1 MSLHPGSDP
10 WHGYSEKLTLRH
22 LERLAVVYVRQSTM
36 QQVLD
41 HQESTRLQYGL
52 VQRAMALGWSEAR
65 VLVIDED
72 LGQSGATAEGRQGF
86 QRLVA
91 EVGLDHVGLV
101 LGVEMSR
108 LARSSKDWHQLLETC
123 ALFGTLIADLDGIYD
138 PNQYNDRL
146 LLGLKGTMSEA
157 ELHLIK
163 QRMEQGKLQK
173 ARRGELRFGLPIG
186 YVRDASGAIA
196 LDPDAQVQHVVRL
209 IFRKFDELGTLH
221 ALVRYLAQQGVEL
234 GVRLREGPAKGT
246 LEWRCPKRTTL
257 QALLRNPIYAG
268 AYAYGRRQVDGRRK
282 QPGRPSSGRVDRTPH
297 TYHVLLKD
305 AVPAYITWE
314 QYEQNVARLVANRAH
329 ADTLGAVRRGPS
341 LLSGLVVCGTCGHRL
356 QVRYGGPRTLHSYVC
371 GRAVI
376 DYGGDYCQYI
386 AGEPIDTFVTQWVL
400 KALEPAALTLS
411 LEATARLE
419 KERQALDQLW
429 QQRLE
434 RAAYESE
441 RAARHYRLIE
451 PEHRL
456 VARQLAKDWDDKLA
470 AQRQLQ
476 EDYERF
482 VHTQSRVLSPV
493 ERDTIAQLAQN
504 IPALWY
510 APTTTGADRKEMIRQ
525 IIQRVI
531 VQVEGVSER
540 LHITIEWVGGGV
552 TAGITTRPV
561 RRTETLRAYP
571 LLCERIRALA
581 AEGYSTVKITACLA
595 QEGFRSP
602 RQDRALNRQTVV
614 ELMRRLGIRQPG
626 RQPRPR
632 LGPHEWRLSELERAV
647 ARTNSTLHQ
656 WRKRGWLK
664 ARWHEPEQCWVAW
677 ADEAELERLKA
688 RCAQSAGDVTHTM
701 WLDGQ
706 AAQRTDASRLS
717 PV

>member
-1 MSLHPGSDP
+1 MSVHQGTDQ
-10 WHGYSEKLTLRH
+10 WRGYGDKILSRH

-52 VQRAMALGWSEAR
+52 VQRAVALGWSEAR

-72 LGQSGATAEGRQGF
+72 LGQSGATAEGRHGF

-101 LGVEMSR
+101 VGVEMSR

-138 PNQYNDRL
+138 PSHYNDRL

-157 ELHLIK
+157 ELHLLK
-163 QRMEQGKLQK
+163 QRMDQGKLQK
-173 ARRGELRFGLPIG
+173 ARRGELRFALPIG
-186 YVRDASGAIA
+186 YVWDHAGAMA
-196 LDPDAQVQHVVRL
+196 LDPDEQVQHVVRL
-209 IFRKFDELGTLH
+209 VFRKFDDLGTLH
-221 ALVRYLAQQGVEL
+221 ALVRYLVQQGIEL
-234 GVRLREGPAKGT
+234 GVRRREGPTKGM

-268 AYAYGRRQVDGRRK
+268 AYAYGRRQVDGRKKR
-282 QPGRPSSGRVDRTPH
+282 PGRPSSGRVARAPH
-297 TYHVLLKD
+297 EYHVLLHKH
-305 AVPAYITWE
+305 VPAYITWE
-314 QYEQNVARLVANRAH
+314 QYEQNLARLAANRAH
-329 ADTLGAVRRGPS
+329 ADALGAVRHGPA
-341 LLSGLVVCGTCGHRL
+341 LLAGLVICGTCNNRL
-356 QVRYGGPRTLHSYVC
+356 QVRYGGSQTLHSYVC
-371 GRAVI
+371 GRSVI
-376 DYGGDYCQYI
+376 DYGGEYCQYLP
-386 AGEPIDTFVTQWVL
+386 GEPIDTFVTQWVL

-419 KERQALDQLW
+419 HERQELDRLW

-441 RAARHYRLIE
+441 RAARHYRLVE

-456 VARQLAKDWDDKLA
+456 VARQLAKDWEDKLT

-482 VHTQSRVLSPV
+482 LHTQAQVLSRA
-493 ERDTIAQLAQN
+493 EREAIEQLAQN
-504 IPALWY
+504 IPALWH
-510 APTTTGADRKEMIRQ
+510 ASTTPIADRKEMIRQ

-531 VQVEGVSER
+531 VRAEGLSER
-540 LHITIEWVGGGV
+540 LYITIEWVGGGT
-552 TAGITTRPV
+552 TAGVTTRPIS
-561 RRTETLRAYP
+561 RTEHLSYYP
-571 LLCERIRALA
+571 LLCERLRALA
-581 AEGYSTVKITACLA
+581 AAGYSTVMITSCLA

-602 RQDRALNRQTVV
+602 KQERALNRQTVI
-614 ELMRRLGIRQPG
+614 ELMRRLGVRQPH

-632 LGPHEWRLSELERAV
+632 LSPHEWRLSELEQGWGERTRHCICGASV
-647 ARTNSTLHQ
+647 AGFRPAGMNRRNVGWSGQMRPNSTAS
-656 WRKRGWLK
+656 KRVVPC
-664 ARWHEPEQCWVAW
+664 H
-677 ADEAELERLKA
+677 LER
-688 RCAQSAGDVTHTM
+688 
-701 WLDGQ
+701 
-706 AAQRTDASRLS
+706 
-717 PV
+717 